1 MAVQKNKIYR
11 AEIVDYTAEG
21 SGVAR
26 IEGMAV
32 FVPNT
37 AVGDQCDIR
46 IVKVNKRMAFA
57 AWSASSSRRATAS
70 SRPARS
76 QGSAEAAAIS
86 IFLMKLSYGQNSKR

>member
-1 MAVQKNKIYR
+1 MALQKNKVYR
-11 AEIVDYTAEG
+11 AEIIDYTTDG

-46 IVKVNKRMAFA
+46 IVKVNKKMAFG
-57 AWSASSSRRATAS
+57 RL
-70 SRPARS
+70 
-76 QGSAEAAAIS
+76 EKIDH
-86 IFLMKLSYGQNSKR
+86 FLP

>member
-1 MAVQKNKIYR
+1 MAIQKNKIYR

-37 AVGDQCDIR
+37 AVGDQ
-46 IVKVNKRMAFA
+46 
-57 AWSASSSRRATAS
+57 
-70 SRPARS
+70 
-76 QGSAEAAAIS
+76 
-86 IFLMKLSYGQNSKR
+86 